1 MTRIQRLGELSKV
14 TPSPSSDQFEGLGE
28 GLRGTP
34 VISPGDMADGKISE
48 RSILRSLEVVPDNL
62 DRFKVE
68 PGDLVMVRQGA
79 VGRIALVEERSR
91 GWLYHFACMRIRPL
105 QALVDP
111 GYLIAYLSHPKVLDQ
126 LLARAN
132 VGTVT
137 TVTARMVE
145 ELPVAVPPLAKQRLL
160 VGALVEV
167 DAQMD
172 NHRRSLARLEA
183 LRPALITHLLG
194 GEVPGERLP
203 IPTAA
208 PEGPRRPA
216 RGPRARRLS

>member
-1 MTRIQRLGELSKV
+1 MARIQRLGELSEV

-28 GLRGTP
+28 GLGGTP
-34 VISPGDMADGKISE
+34 VIAPGDIADGKIAE
-48 RSILRSLEVVPDNL
+48 QPLLRSLEKVPDSL
-62 DRFKVE
+62 ERFQVA

-91 GWLYHFACMRIRPL
+91 GWLYHFACMRVRPHR
-105 QALVDP
+105 ALVDP

-126 LLARAN
+126 LLTRAN

-137 TVTARMVE
+137 TVTTRMVE
-145 ELPVAVPPLAKQRLL
+145 ELPVAVPPIAEQRLL
-160 VGALVEV
+160 TGALAEV
-167 DAQMD
+167 NAQIE

-183 LRPALITHLLG
+183 LRPALITHVLG

-203 IPTAA
+203 VPAAA
-208 PEGPRRPA
+208 PEPVRRAA
-216 RGPRARRLS
+216 RGPRPRRLS

>member
-1 MTRIQRLGELSKV
+1 MTRIQQLGELSEV

-28 GLRGTP
+28 GLGDTP
-34 VISPGDMADGKISE
+34 VIAPGDIVDGKIAE
-48 RSILRSLEVVPDNL
+48 RSFLRSLDGVPDAL
-62 DRFKVE
+62 ARFRVV

-79 VGRIALVEERSR
+79 VGRMALVEERSR
-91 GWLYHFACMRIRPL
+91 DWIYHFACMRIRPRRE
-105 QALVDP
+105 LVDP
-111 GYLIAYLSHPKVLDQ
+111 GYLIAYLSHPQVLDQ

-145 ELPVAVPPLAKQRLL
+145 ELPVAAPPLTEQRLL
-160 VGALVEV
+160 VGALAEVE
-167 DAQMD
+167 AQVE

-203 IPTAA
+203 VATTALE
-208 PEGPRRPA
+208 PVRRAA
-216 RGPRARRLS
+216 RGPRPRRLS